1 MKQTILSILVLFCC
15 TIAVQAQPSSFSRRN
30 THITMPQG
38 YNDFSLK
45 NSGVVGS
52 SNFGTYMDLGG
63 GNWFKGSTSNGRPSR
78 GTLHLSDGVEHKGAF
93 NSNIQPTGVVLT
105 TWPDGT
111 WYYGNYVNGVR
122 HGSGSWYANGTYYD
136 VVMNNNNIE
145 SSEKVSSPRYNKADF
160 DGQVNAA
167 NNAYSESYSGSSS
180 GSSRSSSGS
189 TRTQTHGQKRCSLC
203 NGTGKCSTCN
213 GKGYYVAIGIG
224 SGNHR
229 CTSCGQ
235 TGKCSSCGGRGT
247 KMGILR

>member
-1 MKQTILSILVLFCC
+1 MKQTFLSILALFCC
-15 TIAVQAQPSSFSRRN
+15 AITAQAQPSSFSRSN

-52 SNFGTYMDLGG
+52 SNFGTYIDLGG

-78 GTLHLSDGVEHKGAF
+78 GTLHLSNGVEHKGAF
-93 NSNIQPTGVVLT
+93 NANIQPTGVVLT

-122 HGSGSWYANGTYYD
+122 HGSGSMYLDGAYYD
-136 VVMNNNNIE
+136 VVMSNNETE
-145 SSEKVSSPRYNKADF
+145 SAVEVDTPRYNKADF

-167 NNAYSESYSGSSS
+167 NNAYGESYSGSSS
-180 GSSRSSSGS
+180 GS
-189 TRTQTHGQKRCSLC
+189 TRAKTHGQKRCSLC
-203 NGTGKCSTCN
+203 DGTGKCSRCN

-224 SGNHR
+224 SGTHR

-235 TGKCSSCGGRGT
+235 TGKCSSCNGKGT
-247 KMGILR
+247 KYGILP